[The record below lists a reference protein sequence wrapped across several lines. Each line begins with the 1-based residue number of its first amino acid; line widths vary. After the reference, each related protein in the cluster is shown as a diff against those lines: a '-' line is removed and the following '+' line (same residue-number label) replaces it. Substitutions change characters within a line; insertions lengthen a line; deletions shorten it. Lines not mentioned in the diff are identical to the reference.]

1 MPELVRTKVK
11 SDLSSTDLISS
22 QLDTIIVLAERYKTL
37 NETGAKVEV
46 LADLMELI
54 REIALLDFIP
64 SDDVLKESRSRLDK
78 LGTFIELKETK

>member
-1 MPELVRTKVK
+1 MPELIRTKVK
-11 SDLSSTDLISS
+11 SELSSTDLISS